1 MTTLEPDCAI
11 EEAMGGGISRA
22 PARLAATIGVH
33 FSVDAFAF
41 VIVAL
46 LPLLTTRLGL
56 SNTEKATVLAL
67 GSVSSGLI
75 QPIVAMLSDRYN
87 TRLLGTIGFLVAVVS
102 VGMIGFVNSFAML
115 LVVQC
120 VSAAGIGA
128 FHPPAAAAAGHLSG
142 KKRTLGVSCFFLAG
156 MLGGVMGNTLSPL
169 WVDLFS
175 PIVNGEPMVER
186 GLKSLAFLII
196 PGVAAVVLLGWAIHK
211 APHAHADAHR
221 VHAALSDEQR
231 RLHWF
236 AVSLLYVSNV
246 LRFTVNM
253 ILLYLYISWAERSV
267 LARSGAAEL
276 SDALGLEASTLFG
289 ILAGSMQVGM
299 GSVGLAAGF
308 LLRTHH
314 EKAALVLMP
323 VVGAVA
329 IVGAPYVDGLP
340 MGVAAAA
347 VLLAIL
353 AGVGFGSMI
362 PVSISL
368 AQRLLPHRTGLAS
381 SLMLG
386 GAWMFA
392 ATGPFIAK
400 WAEERFGLEGA
411 FWFTAGV
418 LLLSGLV
425 VIGLPG
431 RVIREA

>member
-1 MTTLEPDCAI
+1 M
-11 EEAMGGGISRA
+11 
-22 PARLAATIGVH
+22 
-33 FSVDAFAF
+33 
-41 VIVAL
+41 
-46 LPLLTTRLGL
+46 
-56 SNTEKATVLAL
+56 VLAL
-67 GSVSSGLI
+67 GSVCSGVI

-102 VGMIGFVNSFAML
+102 VSMIGFVNSFAML

-120 VSAAGIGA
+120 VSSAGIGA

-156 MLGGVMGNTLSPL
+156 MLGGVCGNTLSPL
-169 WVDLFS
+169 WVNVFS
-175 PIVNGEPMVER
+175 PIIGGEPMVGR
-186 GLKSLAFLII
+186 GLKSLAFFMI
-196 PGVAAVVLLGWAIHK
+196 PGLAAVVILGWAIHN
-211 APHAHADAHR
+211 APHSHADAHKN
-221 VHAALSDEQR
+221 HAELSDRER
-231 RLHWF
+231 RLRWF
-236 AVSLLYVSNV
+236 AVSLLYMSNV

-253 ILLYLYISWAERSV
+253 ILLYLYISWTERYV
-267 LARSGAAEL
+267 LARSGGGLALGAGEL
-276 SDALGLEASTLFG
+276 SESLGLEASTFFG
-289 ILAGSMQVGM
+289 ILVGSMQVGM
-299 GSVGLAAGF
+299 GSIGLAAGF
-308 LLRTHH
+308 LLRTRH

-323 VVGAVA
+323 SVGAIA
-329 IVGAPYVDGLP
+329 LLGAPLVDGLP

-347 VLLAIL
+347 IVLAML

-392 ATGPFIAK
+392 ATGPFIAR
-400 WAEERFGLEGA
+400 WAEGQFGLAGA

-418 LLLSGLV
+418 LVLSGLI
-425 VIGLPG
+425 VIALPG